1 MATPSVYCVGERR
14 LGLTTD
20 YWLVENS
27 WNSDWGDE
35 DWGTFRILRG
45 SDHCGIESGI
55 VAGIPRK

>member
-1 MATPSVYCVGERR
+1 MLVVGY
-14 LGLTTD
+14 GTDPNTNHD

-45 SDHCGIESGI
+45 SDHCGIESGM
-55 VAGIPRK
+55 VAGIPRLSK